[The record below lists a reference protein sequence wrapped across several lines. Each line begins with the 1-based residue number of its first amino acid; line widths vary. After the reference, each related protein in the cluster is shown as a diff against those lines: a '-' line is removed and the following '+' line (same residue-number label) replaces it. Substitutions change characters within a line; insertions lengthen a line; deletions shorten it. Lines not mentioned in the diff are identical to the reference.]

1 MQDNDLFLV
10 NRPDEVKTYKQEKV
24 DLMAQL
30 QDTDLLLVNR
40 ADTTYKITG
49 QEFKNSITPDA
60 ITPSLGQ
67 VTIQPQPLS
76 GTGSLQ
82 DPFVLRT
89 VDAAPKGASV
99 STQETIT
106 FYNQSPNAPVEWIV
120 SDALRFLQPTGIV
133 GTDGKWI
140 GQLQYTDEPASVA
153 NSQYPVLAHVGDCY
167 FSWQVNQY
175 VTGFAGPSIEN
186 VTVTKIRQS
195 SSGSTRYTD
204 CDFEIKANMFDDGV
218 PTSTKTFVPKFEG
231 VTSFYQYTEP
241 TVSYNSSNKRLYFNN
256 PAPAGWDNFKV
267 NDQIQSTTSQ
277 IDYGPIISAVERI
290 INVGYAWN
298 ARSGPSNNSDED
310 YVSFV
315 TVPANAN
322 FVSVI
327 CTAAGGGSQG
337 WDPPW
342 ADSVPAASPGTCSP
356 SGGGGGG
363 GTAYIISAP
372 CTPGE
377 IINTRMG
384 VPGGP
389 SVPGQTRPGNSWAQG
404 RDSTVTGTGW
414 SLRCTAGRMNNY
426 AGNTSQQTGA
436 SGGTGSVSGSS
447 GSGAVYTG
455 TGTGTGGQGGTGYRL
470 VYGGQSSTANPNKYY
485 SQNGGGGGAGGFG
498 CQGGRGGN
506 GTTTPYTISS
516 GTPANGGYGGGM
528 KMNSR
533 TQNNNGGNLD
543 GEANNCYGGAGGGG
557 AKGTNNGGD
566 NGLPNSGYG
575 RGCGGSG
582 YFYISGGGS
591 AGCTFY
597 FSADGDRD
605 PTTNTNVNE
614 SVVQSYEYDL
624 VMGAGFAPIA
634 YTLKV
639 GDSLY
644 SSGGV
649 SGVIKSISGNNV
661 TVSSP
666 TPRNLTTD
674 VNYYTSHTA
683 TGTISDIKNIPGDTY
698 WELTSSNDRWIPDQ
712 EVRSPNRVNSDGSTV
727 VYGTMANDGVTCNGI
742 SLTPTTYPFT
752 PDNKSTSM
760 TVLFPSTWDSGNTPD
775 SELPNGTA
783 FLVTYAATN
792 DQGTAQQESEPF
804 NRSMNVLT
812 YDENDHVELM
822 SAEDNTQLLLNA
834 ATYNVRTVAARKQ
847 AVDSALI
854 ASGITQQQLNDTYG
868 V

>member
-40 ADTTYKITG
+40 DDTTYKITG
-49 QEFKNSITPDA
+49 EEFKNSITPDA
-60 ITPSLGQ
+60 ITPSLEQ
-67 VTIQPQPLS
+67 VTIQPEPLS
-76 GTGSLQ
+76 GTGSLE

-120 SDALRFLQPTGIV
+120 SDAVRFLQPTGIV
-133 GTDGKWI
+133 ETDGKWI
-140 GQLQYTDEPASVA
+140 GQLQYTDEPASEV
-153 NSQYPVLAHVGDCY
+153 NSQYPVLAHIGDCY

-175 VTGFAGPSIEN
+175 VTAFAGPSIEN

-195 SSGSTRYTD
+195 SSSGSRRYTD
-204 CDFEIKANMFDDGV
+204 CDFEIEANMFDDGV
-218 PTSTKTFVPKFEG
+218 PTSTKTFVPKFQG

-256 PAPAGWDNFKV
+256 PAPEGWDNFEV

-277 IDYGPIISAVERI
+277 IDYGPITSVVERVL
-290 INVGYAWN
+290 NAGYLWTTL
-298 ARSGPSNNSDED
+298 SGPSNNGDND
-310 YVSFV
+310 YVNTI
-315 TVPANAN
+315 TVPDNAN

-327 CTAAGGGSQG
+327 LTGAGGGAQG
-337 WDPPW
+337 WDALW
-342 ADSVPAASPGTCSP
+342 ADVVPAASPGTCSP

-377 IINTRMG
+377 TINVRLG

-389 SVPGQTRPGNSWAQG
+389 SDPSNTRPGNSWAQG

-414 SLRCTAGRMNNY
+414 SLQCTAGRMNNY
-426 AGNTSQQTGA
+426 AGNTSQQNGA
-436 SGGTGSVSGSS
+436 SGGTGSLSGSS

-455 TGTGTGGQGGTGYRL
+455 SGTGQGGQGGTGYRL
-470 VYGGQSSTANPNKYY
+470 THGGSSVSGNPNNYY
-485 SQNGGGGGAGGFG
+485 SSNGGGGGAGGLG
-498 CQGGRGGN
+498 CQGGKGGD
-506 GTTTPYTISS
+506 GTTAPYIYTGS
-516 GTPANGGYGGGM
+516 PANGGYGGGM
-528 KMNSR
+528 NSGSR
-533 TQNNNGGNLD
+533 SLNNSGGNRE
-543 GEANNCYGGAGGGG
+543 GQANNCYGGGGGGG
-557 AKGTNNGGD
+557 AKGQNDGGD
-566 NGLPNSGYG
+566 NGLPNNGYG
-575 RGCGGSG
+575 RGCGGAG

-591 AGCTFY
+591 GGCIFY
-597 FSADGDRD
+597 FSANGDRD
-605 PTTNTNVNE
+605 PFNNINVNQ

-624 VMGAGFAPIA
+624 VMGAGFAPIS
-634 YTLKV
+634 YTLKG
-639 GDSLY
+639 GDTLY
-644 SSGGV
+644 SSAGPV
-649 SGVIKSISGNNV
+649 VVKSISGNTV
-661 TVSSP
+661 TVSS
-666 TPRNLTTD
+666 TSKRNFTTD
-674 VNYYTSHTA
+674 SNYYTSHTA

-760 TVLFPSTWDSGNTPD
+760 TVLFPSTWDSGNAPD

-783 FLVTYAATN
+783 FLVTYTATN
-792 DQGTAQQESEPF
+792 DQGTAEQESEPF